1 MPTGGLVWTI
11 LLGLRSR
18 IEPSGT
24 MATDPALSEAAVKVV
39 CEDAPYVIAS
49 MNEFTAKTFRTR
61 GGRLGSGMGSLLEAL
76 WVYYMNNTLAR
87 QGGIARECEFVW
99 LPDHQPADF
108 ACIIREADWKPASRE
123 GELFRIEAKS
133 MNLGVDEA
141 KGHFTNLA
149 SETSRFDHLLVLL
162 WSWTEHDKH
171 YVWPKV
177 HSYFLGPSLPIIRM
191 RDRLHL
197 ARGGSFVEMGV
208 CPDGCSPAKCT
219 HVGEPLNESGKRE
232 RRSGPATRRPKG
244 VDYAANFGGLVRMLK
259 TSGKEASGVFRSLR
273 AESDVCHQYISLI
286 HEYYPKEEL
295 NQYGVSEWRSFARSL
310 RVMADGDSWEIRDAI
325 RQSVP
330 DYRDRLRTFFAP
342 R

>member
-1 MPTGGLVWTI
+1 MY
-11 LLGLRSR
+11 LLELLLR
-18 IEPSGT
+18 IEKRGSMANKPS
-24 MATDPALSEAAVKVV
+24 LSEAAVKVV
-39 CEDAPYVIAS
+39 CQDAPHVVAS

-76 WVYYMNNTLAR
+76 WVYHMNNTLSG
-87 QGGIARECEFVW
+87 QGGVARECEFVW

-108 ACIIREADWKPASRE
+108 ACIIREADWKPESRE

-149 SETSRFDHLLVLL
+149 SETNQFDHLLVLL

-177 HSYFLGPSLPIIRM
+177 HSYFLGPSLPIILM

-197 ARGGSFVEMGV
+197 ARGGSFVETGA
-208 CPDGCSPAKCT
+208 CPDACSPAKCT
-219 HVGEPLNESGKRE
+219 HVGEPLNDSGKRE
-232 RRSGPATRRPKG
+232 RRSGPATRKPKG

-259 TSGKEASGVFRSLR
+259 TNGKEASGVFRQLR
-273 AESDVCHQYISLI
+273 ADSAVCHQYVSLI
-286 HEYYPKEEL
+286 HEFYPDEEI
-295 NQYGVSEWRSFARSL
+295 NQYGVSEWRSFAKSL
-310 RVMADGDSWEIRDAI
+310 GIPETGSKGEIRDAI
-325 RQSVP
+325 SHSLT

-342 R
+342 G